1 MSIKQGGKY
10 GVPSPGFGM
19 SSRHSTAVR
28 LLPPP
33 EARFEILES
42 IVGRSIAEPEDVVLL
57 ASGLSKGPTDCK

>member
-1 MSIKQGGKY
+1 MSIKQGGKNR
-10 GVPSPGFGM
+10 VPSPGFGM

-42 IVGRSIAEPEDVVLL
+42 IVGGA
-57 ASGLSKGPTDCK
+57 